1 MKTNIA
7 NDSSRGWHSPAHHF
21 ITDAPPESKVGHRVR
36 RNTQLR
42 DCFRSTSYGK
52 LLRYFCIGTTV
63 LSLGANRASA
73 QTIDL
78 TSGGTGSFTSVPQSY
93 NETRAADVTV
103 LSAANLLVESMTL
116 EGFDG
121 SGIATSADLG
131 ARIYDTSSQAL
142 IASNDVTI
150 SSFGGPVTVPI
161 SATLVSNHEYRVA
174 FFAATTPPNQGE
186 ATLFQPVSFPYI
198 ESTHSLLIN
207 GAYDI
212 AADSFPSNS
221 NIFVPHVILQV
232 VPEPGSMAL
241 LVIGLLGVLGFRRRF
256 IKRFGCRATFV

>member
-1 MKTNIA
+1 MKTTIA
-7 NDSSRGWHSPAHHF
+7 KDSSQGWHRPAHNF
-21 ITDAPPESKVGHRVR
+21 ITVAPPSKAQHCVR
-36 RNTQLR
+36 RNTHSGTA
-42 DCFRSTSYGK
+42 FRSTSYGK

-73 QTIDL
+73 ETIDL
-78 TSGGTGSFTSVPQSY
+78 TSGAIGSFTSVPQSY
-93 NETRAADVTV
+93 NETRAVDITV
-103 LSAANLLVESMTL
+103 LAAANLLVESMTL
-116 EGFDG
+116 DGFDG

-131 ARIYDTSSQAL
+131 ARIYDTSTQAL

-161 SATLVSNHEYRVA
+161 SATLVSGHEYRVG
-174 FFAATTPPNQGE
+174 FFAATIPLNQGE

-198 ESTHSLLIN
+198 ESTHSLLVN

-232 VPEPGSMAL
+232 VPEPESMAL
-241 LVIGLLGVLGFRRRF
+241 LVIGLSGVLGFRRRF